1 MTNAPAVP
9 LPSTAEADAERRLRA
24 NRFDVG
30 ALMDKADHRFHAGD
44 HRAAASFYR
53 SVVRL
58 YAQQGVQSAA
68 DRAVFNRAEQ
78 MVAWFDALF
87 RDHMLGSLEKA
98 GFGLAMRH
106 PRFQK
111 SLEMML
117 GERDR
122 PPAYQRYPQMP
133 LVYYYPDLPYVQF
146 ADPAG
151 FEWVPRLRAEFGAMR
166 DEARRLLD
174 GKADFQP
181 YVKANAQR
189 PQGDVHGLLE
199 NPDWST
205 LFLWEN
211 GAPVDEHIVHCPRIF
226 DAVMKHVPLCHIGSR
241 APSVMLSLLRAGSK
255 IPPHTGMVNCRY
267 ICHLPLIVPPDCGF
281 RVGER
286 TINWKEGEVI
296 IFDDTVEHEAW
307 NNSQQDRL
315 VLIFDVWRPELV
327 EGEQAQIQA
336 LFNAVDSY

>member
-1 MTNAPAVP
+1 MSSAPVVP
-9 LPSTAEADAERRLRA
+9 HPATSEAEAEQRLHN

-44 HRAAASFYR
+44 HRAASSYYR
-53 SVVRL
+53 AVVRS
-58 YAQQGVQSAA
+58 YAQHGAQSFD
-68 DRAVFNRAEQ
+68 DRVRLGRAEQ
-78 MVAWFDALF
+78 LVAWFDALF
-87 RDHMLGSLEKA
+87 REHMLGSLEKA
-98 GFGLAMRH
+98 GFGPTMRH

-117 GERDR
+117 GERER
-122 PPAYQRYPQMP
+122 PPVYQRYPQMP

-146 ADPAG
+146 ANPGEFD
-151 FEWVPRLRAEFGAMR
+151 WVSGLQAEFGEIR
-166 DEARRLLD
+166 DEAGRLLH
-174 GKADFQP
+174 GKADFRP

-211 GAPVDEHIVHCPRIF
+211 GAPVEEHIAHCPKIY

-241 APSVMLSLLRAGSK
+241 APSVMLSLLRAGAK
-255 IPPHTGMVNCRY
+255 IPSHTGMVNCRY
-267 ICHLPLIVPPDCGF
+267 ICHLPLIVPPNCGF

-286 TINWKEGEVI
+286 TIEWKEGEVI

-307 NNSQQDRL
+307 NNSDLDRL
-315 VLIFDVWRPELV
+315 VLIFDVWRPEL
-327 EGEQAQIQA
+327 EESEQQQIQT